1 MMRRTR
7 MILMVVAALLLCLL
21 LHGHDE
27 RDKNNADGDTSSAQL
42 FITALA

>member
-7 MILMVVAALLLCLL
+7 MILMVAAALPICLL

-27 RDKNNADGDTSSAQL
+27 RDKNHADGDTSSAQL
-42 FITALA
+42 FIAAWA